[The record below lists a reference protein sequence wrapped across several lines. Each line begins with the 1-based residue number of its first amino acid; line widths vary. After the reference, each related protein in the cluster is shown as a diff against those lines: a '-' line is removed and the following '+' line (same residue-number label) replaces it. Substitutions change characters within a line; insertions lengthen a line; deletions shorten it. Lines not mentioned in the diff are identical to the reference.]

1 MKSNYNKMKIYYT
14 VLFILLSI
22 MPLVVYFLDDYPIK
36 PDDHD
41 EEVVGGILIS
51 IIVFDGLLSMYTL
64 EAKLLEFLHD
74 IILILKVS
82 VSLYMGIREAI
93 RSHPQDDTVHDITI
107 GVNLI
112 GLIMALVAGTE
123 LQMNRAHYKQLEE
136 YKKKRAQR
144 FG

>member
-1 MKSNYNKMKIYYT
+1 MRQLYYT
-14 VLFILLSI
+14 ILFLLLSI
-22 MPLVVYFLDDYPIK
+22 MPLVVYFLDDAPIK
-36 PDDHD
+36 PNDHD
-41 EEVVGGILIS
+41 EHVVGVILIFT
-51 IIVFDGLLSMYTL
+51 ILIDGVLSMYTI
-64 EAKLLEFLHD
+64 EAKPFVFLHD

-93 RSHPQDDTVHDITI
+93 RSHPQDDTVHDLTI

-144 FG
+144 FN

>member
-41 EEVVGGILIS
+41 EELVGGILIS

-82 VSLYMGIREAI
+82 ISLYMGIREAI

-123 LQMNRAHYKQLEE
+123 LQMNRTHYKQLEE
-136 YKKKRAQR
+136 YEKKRAQR
-144 FG
+144 FS